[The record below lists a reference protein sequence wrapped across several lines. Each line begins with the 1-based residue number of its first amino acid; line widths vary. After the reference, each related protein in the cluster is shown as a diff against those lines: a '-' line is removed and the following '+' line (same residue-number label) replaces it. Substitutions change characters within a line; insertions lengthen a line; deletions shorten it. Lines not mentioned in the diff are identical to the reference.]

1 MVRRSLAR
9 RIVIAFVLLTLVVSS
24 LFSVAVKQAISFSED
39 FLTESSLQLRLD
51 TIIAERKAGKPVDL
65 DQDMALFVTGAQEKD
80 ALPGWLAGVTPGF
93 QERRQNGHEH
103 HVLVRDV
110 DGTRYV
116 LTQNQEEFERFEEA
130 ISYFLVLAVLLS
142 VLLAWGLGS
151 LVARRA
157 IAPVTRLAGQVQHR
171 EQLLPLAPPLA
182 SDYPPDEVGKLAAA
196 FDATLDKLRQ
206 ALQRERLFTSDVSH
220 ELRTPLMVIESSCEL
235 MLAQGIGDARQET
248 AIRRILAS
256 CVEMREQVATFLEL
270 ARAPESQSLEDGG
283 EARLQQIAEELLGPF
298 RDEAGARGL
307 ELSLVVDSGDDGSY
321 PVPLLR
327 AVLSNLLR
335 NAIHYTDKGFVRLV
349 LRSGGFS
356 VIDSG
361 AGIPPEKRDAVF
373 QPFVRGDSTR
383 GDGIG
388 LGLSLVQRIC
398 QRQGWRIRLDG
409 HQDGGCEFR
418 VDLFPAPD

>member
-1 MVRRSLAR
+1 MARHSLAR

-24 LFSVAVKQAISFSED
+24 LFSLAVKQAIGYSED

-65 DQDMALFVTGAQEKD
+65 DQDMELFITGTQGGD
-80 ALPGWLAGVTPGF
+80 ALPAWLAGVAPGF

-110 DGTRYV
+110 DGARYV
-116 LTQNQEEFERFEEA
+116 LTQNQEEFERFEEVIA
-130 ISYFLVLAVLLS
+130 YFLVLAVLLS
-142 VLLAWGLGS
+142 VLLAWGLGR

-157 IAPVTRLAGQVQHR
+157 IAPVIRLAGQVQHR
-171 EQLLPLAPPLA
+171 EQLLPVAPPLA
-182 SDYPPDEVGKLAAA
+182 SDYPPDEVGRLAAA
-196 FDATLDKLRQ
+196 FDATLGLLRQ

-235 MLAQGIGDARQET
+235 MLAQGVSDARQET
-248 AIRRILAS
+248 TVRRMLAS
-256 CVEMREQVATFLEL
+256 CVEMRELVATFLEL
-270 ARAPESQSLEDGG
+270 ARAPESQSPGDGG
-283 EARLQQIAEELLGPF
+283 EARLQEIAEELLGRF
-298 RDEAGARGL
+298 RNEAIARGL
-307 ELSLVVDSGDDGSY
+307 ELSLDVEGGDAARY
-321 PVPLLR
+321 PAPLLR

-349 LRSGGFS
+349 LRHGGFS

-398 QRQGWRIRLDG
+398 QRQGWRIRLDE

>member
-1 MVRRSLAR
+1 MTARGSLAR
-9 RIVIAFVLLTLVVSS
+9 RIVFAFVLLTLVVSS
-24 LFSVAVKQAISFSED
+24 LFSVAVKEAINYSED

-65 DQDMALFVTGAQEKD
+65 DQDMALYITGAREKD
-80 ALPGWLAGVTPGF
+80 ALPAWLADVTPGF
-93 QERRQNGHEH
+93 QERGQNGHEH
-103 HVLVRDV
+103 YVLVRDA
-110 DGTRYV
+110 DGARYV
-116 LTQNQEEFERFEEA
+116 LTQNQEEFERFEKVIA
-130 ISYFLVLAVLLS
+130 YFLVLAVLLS

-182 SDYPPDEVGKLAAA
+182 SDYPPNEVGRLAAA

-235 MLAQGIGDARQET
+235 LLAQGIGDARQET
-248 AIRRILAS
+248 VIRRILS
-256 CVEMREQVATFLEL
+256 SGVEMRELVATFLEL
-270 ARAPESQSLEDGG
+270 ARAPEGRSPGDGG
-283 EARLQQIAEELLGPF
+283 EAGLLEIAEDLIGRF
-298 RDEAGARGL
+298 RNEAVARGL
-307 ELSLVVDSGDDGSY
+307 ELSLDAESADAARY
-321 PVPLLR
+321 PAPLLR

-349 LRSGGFS
+349 LRTGGFS

-361 AGIPPEKRDAVF
+361 AGIPPEKRDTVF

-398 QRQGWRIRLDG
+398 QRQGWNIRLDEHG
-409 HQDGGCEFR
+409 NGGCEFR
-418 VDLFPAPD
+418 VELFPA